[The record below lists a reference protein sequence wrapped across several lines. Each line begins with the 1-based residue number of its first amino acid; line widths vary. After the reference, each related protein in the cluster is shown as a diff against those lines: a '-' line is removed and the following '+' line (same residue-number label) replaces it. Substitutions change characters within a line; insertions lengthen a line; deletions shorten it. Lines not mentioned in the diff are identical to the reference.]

1 MRSILIVGNE
11 TLAGPTLA
19 QAISERLA
27 DGPATFHVVV
37 PATPVG
43 HALTWDEGEANGV
56 AAERLETMLATLRA
70 RGAEASGEVGVR
82 DPVAAAQD
90 ALRDRVVDEVILS
103 TLPSGPSRW
112 LRMDAPNRLRSAI
125 DVPLTVVTAAQTD
138 AEVGEPAAP

>member
-19 QAISERLA
+19 QAIAERLA
-27 DGPATFHVVV
+27 DGPASFHVVV

-43 HALTWDEGEANGV
+43 HALTWDEGEANAV
-56 AAERLETMLATLRA
+56 AAERMQAMIESLRE
-70 RGAEASGEVGVR
+70 RGCEASGEVGVR

-112 LRMDAPNRLRSAI
+112 LRMDAPNRLRSAVE
-125 DVPLTVVTAAQTD
+125 VPVTVVTATR
-138 AEVGEPAAP
+138 EPAEIGGSA

>member
-27 DGPATFHVVV
+27 DGPASFHVVV

-43 HALTWDEGEANGV
+43 HALTWDEGEANAV
-56 AAERLETMLATLRA
+56 AAERMEAMLDSLRA
-70 RGAEASGEVGVR
+70 RGSQASGEVGVR

-90 ALRDRVVDEVILS
+90 ALRDREVDEIILS

-112 LRMDAPNRLRSAI
+112 LRMDAPNRLRSAV
-125 DVPLTVVTAAQTD
+125 DVPVTVVTATREG
-138 AEVGEPAAP
+138 AEIGGAP

>member
-27 DGPATFHVVV
+27 DGPASFHVVV

-43 HALTWDEGEANGV
+43 HALTWDEGEANTV
-56 AAERLETMLATLRA
+56 ATERMETMLVALRA
-70 RGAEASGEVGVR
+70 WGAKASGEIGVR

-112 LRMDAPNRLRSAI
+112 LRMDTPNRLRSAVE
-125 DVPLTVVTAAQTD
+125 VPVTVVTATRET
-138 AEVGEPAAP
+138 AEIG

>member
-19 QAISERLA
+19 QAIAERLA
-27 DGPATFHVVV
+27 DGPASFHVVV

-43 HALTWDEGEANGV
+43 HALTWDEGEANTV
-56 AAERLETMLATLRA
+56 AAERMQAMIEGLRE
-70 RGAEASGEVGVR
+70 RGCEASGEVGVR

-112 LRMDAPNRLRSAI
+112 LRMDAPNRLRSAVE
-125 DVPLTVVTAAQTD
+125 VPVTVVTATR
-138 AEVGEPAAP
+138 EPAEIGGSA

>member
-19 QAISERLA
+19 QAITERLA
-27 DGPATFHVVV
+27 DGPARFHVVV

-43 HALTWDEGEANGV
+43 HALTWDKGEANTV
-56 AAERLETMLATLRA
+56 AGERMEALLELLRA

-90 ALRDRVVDEVILS
+90 ALRDREVDKVILS
-103 TLPSGPSRW
+103 LPSGPSRW
-112 LRMDAPNRLRSAI
+112 LRMDAPNRLASGSTS
-125 DVPLTVVTAAQTD
+125 P
-138 AEVGEPAAP
+138 

>member
-27 DGPATFHVVV
+27 DGPASFHVVV

-43 HALTWDEGEANGV
+43 HALTWDEGEANTV
-56 AAERLETMLATLRA
+56 AAERMEAMLETLRA
-70 RGAEASGEVGVR
+70 RGAQASGEVGVR
-82 DPVAAAQD
+82 DPVAAALD
-90 ALRDRVVDEVILS
+90 ALRDRVVDEIILS

-112 LRMDAPNRLRSAI
+112 LRMDTPNRLRSAVE
-125 DVPLTVVTAAQTD
+125 VPVTVVTATRET
-138 AEVGEPAAP
+138 AEIG